1 MDIKKII
8 TPPQVPDVKIPD
20 RQIEEDPG
28 FQGWNFRD
36 TGTDFNFKN
45 GRILLNNQ
53 DLSKFISEN
62 LSHLGASYWAQTA
75 RKLENYRQ
83 WAMRHVQDPEQLAVF
98 AALVHAFLSKIGG
111 RLKRKFDETVDGL
124 SFHYEGDQLLL
135 NGINVNAFV
144 EMAKRNPTAKARI
157 FLKGLKNR
165 LGLML
170 SNRLSNLN
178 YEKMRGIVEALCA
191 QIDEELSK
199 KVEEVIYLPPK
210 SRE

>member
-8 TPPQVPDVKIPD
+8 HPPEIPDIKIPD
-20 RQIEEDPG
+20 RQVEEQPE
-28 FQGWNFRD
+28 FQGWEFKEGNA
-36 TGTDFNFKN
+36 TFNFKG

-53 DLSKFISEN
+53 DLSKLISEN

-83 WAMRHVQDPEQLAVF
+83 WALRHVQDPEQLAVF
-98 AALVHAFLSKIGG
+98 AALVHAFLTKIGG
-111 RLKRKFDETVDGL
+111 RLKRKFDETIDGL
-124 SFHYEGDQLLL
+124 AFHYEEGQLLL

-144 EMAKRNPTAKARI
+144 EMARKNPTRKAKI

-165 LGLML
+165 MGLML
-170 SNRLSNLN
+170 SNRLTNLN
-178 YEKMRGIVEALCA
+178 YEKIRVIVEELTG

-199 KVEEVIYLPPK
+199 GMDEVIYLPPK
-210 SRE
+210 L

>member
-8 TPPQVPDVKIPD
+8 HPPGVPDIKIPD
-20 RQIEEDPG
+20 RQIEEQTE
-28 FQGWNFRD
+28 FQGWEFKDDNA
-36 TGTDFNFKN
+36 TFNFKS

-53 DLSKFISEN
+53 DLSKLISEN

-83 WAMRHVQDPEQLAVF
+83 WALRHVQDPEQLAVF
-98 AALVHAFLSKIGG
+98 AALIHAFLTKIGG

-124 SFHYEGDQLLL
+124 AFHYEDGQLLL

-144 EMAKRNPTAKARI
+144 EMARRNPTHKAKI

-165 LGLML
+165 MGLML

-178 YEKMRGIVEALCA
+178 YEKMRFIVEDLTA

-199 KVEEVIYLPPK
+199 GMEEVIYLPPK
-210 SRE
+210 S